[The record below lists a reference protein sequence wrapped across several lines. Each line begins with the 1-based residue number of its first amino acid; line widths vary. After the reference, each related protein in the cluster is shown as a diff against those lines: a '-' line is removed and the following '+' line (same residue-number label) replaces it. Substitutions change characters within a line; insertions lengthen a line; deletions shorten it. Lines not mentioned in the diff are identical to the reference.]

1 MLKPVNNAAPKIQ
14 VNTIGEPVDNAEDEK
29 TKKKYILNQ
38 SVRSSSNYRGLN
50 TMSISLFEDSL
61 FRKESQ
67 VSPFR

>member
-14 VNTIGEPVDNAEDEK
+14 VNTIGEPMDNAEDDK

-50 TMSISLFEDSL
+50 TMSISLFEESL
-61 FRKESQ
+61 FKNSN
-67 VSPFR
+67 S

>member
-1 MLKPVNNAAPKIQ
+1 M
-14 VNTIGEPVDNAEDEK
+14 NTIGELENNAEDDK

-61 FRKESQ
+61 FKNSN
-67 VSPFR
+67 S